1 MLHILLIILKI
12 IGIILAVLLGL
23 LLLLLLLVL
32 FVPIRY
38 KGKLCKEKEL
48 RVTAKVS
55 WLLHMISVPVSFQD
69 GVLSVKIKLFGITIK
84 KLMEDKEE
92 LEEDAEGLFHDMEDA
107 AGEGEKKLE
116 EIEEKEEPLSDS
128 SGEKK
133 EISASPGGE
142 WEKDGIQRKETE
154 GENNTIDKREFAQ
167 EEEDDEDEALSE
179 SERHEQEKSGPI
191 KKVFDKI
198 KAFFLKIFEIWKKII
213 NLKYTFLRFCG
224 KIKKG
229 IRKYRD
235 TKEFLLDERTKGALR
250 KAFEQGKLLIGKL
263 LPKKIRGELRFGTKD
278 PALTG
283 EILGGISIFYPIFMD
298 NVKVYPDFERSILE
312 GELFVKGRFRLATA
326 ALVLWRLWRDKNIRF
341 VYHKFRGGE

>member
-48 RVTAKVS
+48 QVAAKVS
-55 WLLHMISVPVSFQD
+55 WLLHMISVPVSFRD

-84 KLMEDKEE
+84 KLTRDEEE
-92 LEEDAEGLFHDMEDA
+92 LEEDAEELFCDAEDA
-107 AGEGEKKLE
+107 AGEGEKKIE
-116 EIEEKEEPLSDS
+116 EIEEKENPLSDS
-128 SGEKK
+128 SGREK
-133 EISASPGGE
+133 EISASPEDEG
-142 WEKDGIQRKETE
+142 EKDRIRGEETE
-154 GENNTIDKREFAQ
+154 GGNTTIDEGEFAQ
-167 EEEDDEDEALSE
+167 EEEDGDEALSE
-179 SERHEQEKSGPI
+179 SEGREQEKSGLI

-250 KAFEQGKLLIGKL
+250 KAFEQGKLLIGRL
-263 LPKKIRGELRFGTKD
+263 LPKKIRGELRFGTED

>member
-12 IGIILAVLLGL
+12 IGIILAVLLGF

-38 KGKLCKEKEL
+38 RGKLCKEKEFQ
-48 RVTAKVS
+48 VTAKVS
-55 WLLHMISVPVSFQD
+55 WLLHMISVPVSFRD
-69 GVLSVKIKLFGITIK
+69 GVLSVKIKLFGITLK
-84 KLMEDKEE
+84 KLTREEEE
-92 LEEDAEGLFHDMEDA
+92 LEEDAEEFFRDAQDA
-107 AGEGEKKLE
+107 AGEGEKKIE
-116 EIEEKEEPLSDS
+116 EIEEEERLSGS
-128 SGEKK
+128 SGEKMDD
-133 EISASPGGE
+133 SAAQE
-142 WEKDGIQRKETE
+142 DEREKNRIREEETE
-154 GENNTIDKREFAQ
+154 GENNTIDEGKFAQ
-167 EEEDDEDEALSE
+167 EKEDGDEELSE
-179 SERHEQEKSGPI
+179 SVKREQEKSGPI
-191 KKVFDKI
+191 KKIFDKI

-224 KIKKG
+224 RIKQG

-235 TKEFLLDERTKGALR
+235 TKEFLLDERTKDAVR
-250 KAFEQGKLLIGKL
+250 KAFDQGKFLIGKL

-312 GELFVKGRFRLATA
+312 GELFVKGRFRLAAA

-341 VYHKFRGGE
+341 VYYRFRGEQ

>member
-12 IGIILAVLLGL
+12 IGIILAVLMGL

-48 RVTAKVS
+48 QVTAKVS
-55 WLLHMISVPVSFQD
+55 WLLHMISVPVSFRD
-69 GVLSVKIKLFGITIK
+69 GVLSVKIKLFGITLK
-84 KLMEDKEE
+84 KLTRDEDE
-92 LEEDAEGLFHDMEDA
+92 LEEDAEELFHDAEDA

-116 EIEEKEEPLSDS
+116 EIEEKKEPLSDR
-128 SGEKK
+128 SGAEK
-133 EISASPGGE
+133 EISASPEDEG
-142 WEKDGIQRKETE
+142 EKDRIREEETE
-154 GENNTIDKREFAQ
+154 GENTTIDERKFVQ
-167 EEEDDEDEALSE
+167 EEEDGNEELSE
-179 SERHEQEKSGPI
+179 SERREQEKSGPI
-191 KKVFDKI
+191 KKIFDKI
-198 KAFFLKIFEIWKKII
+198 KVFFLKIFEIWKKII

-224 KIKKG
+224 KIKQG

-235 TKEFLLDERTKGALR
+235 TREFLLDERTKDAVR
-250 KAFEQGKLLIGKL
+250 KAFEEGKLLIGKL

-326 ALVLWRLWRDKNIRF
+326 VLVLWRLWRDKNIRF
-341 VYHKFRGGE
+341 VYHRFRGEQ

>member
-38 KGKLCKEKEL
+38 EGKLCKEKEL
-48 RVTAKVS
+48 QVTAKVS
-55 WLLHMISVPVSFQD
+55 WLLRIISVPVSFRD
-69 GVLSVKIKLFGITIK
+69 GGLSVKIKLFGITIK
-84 KLMEDKEE
+84 KLTRNEEE
-92 LEEDAEGLFHDMEDA
+92 LEEDAEELFHDAENA
-107 AGEGEKKLE
+107 VGEGEKKIE
-116 EIEEKEEPLSDS
+116 EIEEEEDPLSGS
-128 SGEKK
+128 SGKEK
-133 EISASPGGE
+133 EISASPE
-142 WEKDGIQRKETE
+142 DE
-154 GENNTIDKREFAQ
+154 GENNTIDEGELAQ
-167 EEEDDEDEALSE
+167 EEEDDDEGFSE
-179 SERHEQEKSGPI
+179 SERCEQEKNGPI
-191 KKVFDKI
+191 KRVFDKI

-235 TKEFLLDERTKGALR
+235 TKEFLLDERTKGAVR
-250 KAFEQGKLLIGKL
+250 KAFEQGKLLIGRL
-263 LPKKIRGELRFGTKD
+263 LPKKIRGELRFGTED

>member
-48 RVTAKVS
+48 QVTAKVS
-55 WLLHMISVPVSFQD
+55 WLLHMISVPVSFRD
-69 GVLSVKIKLFGITIK
+69 GVLSVKIKLFGITLK
-84 KLMEDKEE
+84 KLTRDEDE
-92 LEEDAEGLFHDMEDA
+92 LEEDVEELFHDAEDA
-107 AGEGEKKLE
+107 AGEGEKKIE
-116 EIEEKEEPLSDS
+116 EIEEEEPLSGS
-128 SGEKK
+128 SGEKMDD
-133 EISASPGGE
+133 SAAQKDEG
-142 WEKDGIQRKETE
+142 EKDRIREKETE
-154 GENNTIDKREFAQ
+154 GENNTIDEGKFAQ
-167 EEEDDEDEALSE
+167 EEEDGDEELSE
-179 SERHEQEKSGPI
+179 SVRREQEKSGPI
-191 KKVFDKI
+191 KKIFDKI

-213 NLKYTFLRFCG
+213 NLKYTFLRLCG
-224 KIKKG
+224 RIKQG

-235 TKEFLLDERTKGALR
+235 TKEFLLDERTKDAVR
-250 KAFEQGKLLIGKL
+250 KAFEEGKLLIGKL

-341 VYHKFRGGE
+341 VYHRFRGEQ

>member
-48 RVTAKVS
+48 QVTAKVS
-55 WLLHMISVPVSFQD
+55 WLLHMISVPVSFRD
-69 GVLSVKIKLFGITIK
+69 GVLSVKIKLFGITLK
-84 KLMEDKEE
+84 KLTRDEDE
-92 LEEDAEGLFHDMEDA
+92 LEEDVEELFHDAEDA
-107 AGEGEKKLE
+107 AGEGEKKIE
-116 EIEEKEEPLSDS
+116 EIEEEEPLSGS
-128 SGEKK
+128 SGEKMDD
-133 EISASPGGE
+133 SAAQKDEG
-142 WEKDGIQRKETE
+142 EKDRIREKETE
-154 GENNTIDKREFAQ
+154 GENNTIDEGKFAQ
-167 EEEDDEDEALSE
+167 EEEDGDEELSE
-179 SERHEQEKSGPI
+179 SERREQEKSGPI
-191 KKVFDKI
+191 KKIFDKI

-213 NLKYTFLRFCG
+213 NLKYTFLRLCG
-224 KIKKG
+224 RIKQG

-235 TKEFLLDERTKGALR
+235 TKEFLLDERTKDAVR
-250 KAFEQGKLLIGKL
+250 KAFEEGKLLIGKL

-326 ALVLWRLWRDKNIRF
+326 ALVLWRFWRDKNIRF
-341 VYHKFRGGE
+341 VYHRFRGEQ